1 LIYQNT
7 ASVDGKKDYI
17 NLSDLLKKRETYLD
31 LEDTEKIVRRVEK
44 D

>member
-1 LIYQNT
+1 
-7 ASVDGKKDYI
+7 VKRDYI